1 MSIFEHSKYFII
13 VGLILIFCLEPLL
26 SALES
31 SNLPII
37 VIDTHGQNISD
48 YQRVV
53 ADMGIIYNGIGKRNF
68 LSDTYNAYA
77 GQIAIELRGSSSMNY
92 PKKQYRFETIDST
105 GENRN
110 VALLGFPAEND
121 WILNGP
127 YDDRTMI
134 RNVLVYGISNDIGR
148 YASRTQYCELVL
160 NDDYQGLYILMEK
173 VKRDHDRVNISR
185 LNPDEISGLNL
196 TGGYIIKLDKFDGEN
211 IGYWNSAQGVTYQ
224 YHYPKPDEIVAEQK
238 QYIQDFMNDFETLI
252 SGNKW
257 NDPQDGYVT
266 MIDVPSFIDF
276 FIISEFSR
284 NIDAYR
290 LSTYLYKDRDD
301 IDPLL
306 HAGPVWDF
314 NLSFGK
320 AWYEQDRDIYVG
332 WEINHNKR
340 LTFDTPKIPFWW
352 EKLAREPN
360 FAHQAAQRWFELR
373 ATILNKDSLYQ
384 RIDKL
389 TSEIAEARERNSQH
403 WPEMGDSDDYLQEIN
418 YLKNWINNRIDW
430 IDTNINYLSQID
442 PDDFESV
449 ITHYQLLWNYPNPFN
464 ESTWIGFYLPY
475 STPVNLE
482 LYDLQGYKIKTL
494 LKTSKEPG
502 TYLIDF
508 NAAELPSGI
517 YLYSLNT
524 DRYYVVEKMTILK

>member
-1 MSIFEHSKYFII
+1 MKIYNHIKCFFK
-13 VGLILIFCLEPLL
+13 VGLILIFYLKLPL

-37 VIDTHGQNISD
+37 VIDTHEQRIND

-68 LSDTYNAYA
+68 FSDAFNAYS
-77 GQIAIELRGSSSMNY
+77 GQITIEYRGSSSMGY
-92 PKKQYRFETIDST
+92 PKKQYRFETIDSL

-134 RNVLVYGISNDIGR
+134 RNVLVYGISNDMGR
-148 YASRTQYCELVL
+148 YASRTKYCELIL

-173 VKRDHDRVNISR
+173 VKRDRNRVNVST
-185 LNPDEISGLNL
+185 LNPEEISGVNL

-211 IGYWNSAQGVTYQ
+211 IGYWNSAKGVTYQ

-238 QYIQDFMNDFETLI
+238 QYIQNFMNDFETLI
-252 SGNKW
+252 SSNKW
-257 NDPQDGYVT
+257 NDPQNGYVT
-266 MIDVPSFIDF
+266 LIDVPSFIDF
-276 FIISEFSR
+276 FIINEFSR

-290 LSTYLYKDRDD
+290 LSSYLYRDRDD
-301 IDPLL
+301 IDPRLY
-306 HAGPVWDF
+306 AGPVWDF

-320 AWYEQDRDIYVG
+320 SWYAQDRDVYVG
-332 WEINHNKR
+332 WEVDHNKR

-352 EKLAREPN
+352 EKLAREPD

-373 ATILNKDSLYQ
+373 ATILDKNSLYQ

-389 TSEIAEARERNSQH
+389 TNEIAEARERNSQR
-403 WPEMGDSDDYLQEIN
+403 WPEMGNSDDYQLDIT

-430 IDTNINYLSQID
+430 IDSNINFLSQIN

-449 ITHYQLLWNYPNPFN
+449 ITNYQLLWNYPNPFN
-464 ESTWIGFYLPY
+464 ESTCIGFYLPY
-475 STPVNLE
+475 STLVNLE
-482 LYDLQGYKIKTL
+482 LYDLQGHKIKTL
-494 LKTSKEPG
+494 MRTSKEPG

-517 YLYSLNT
+517 YLYSLDT
-524 DRYYVVEKMTILK
+524 DFYYVVEKMTILK